1 MEFEGKPVFPP
12 PLIIFSHIHR
22 VIKYFFRRWKGKP
35 LLYDNGLKLFL
46 DGESLER
53 LHDFEEEC
61 MDGFNREKD
70 QKEQMSTEVCDVIAP
85 KTAGLKFMFNI
96 TIKSHDR

>member
-1 MEFEGKPVFPP
+1 MEFESKPVFPP
-12 PLIIFSHIHR
+12 PLIILSHIHR
-22 VIKYFFRRWKGKP
+22 IIKYCLRRWKGKP

-61 MDGFNREKD
+61 MDGYNQEKE
-70 QKEQMSTEVCDVIAP
+70 QREQMSTEVCSLQYT
-85 KTAGLKFMFNI
+85 KKLNK
-96 TIKSHDR
+96 

>member
-12 PLIIFSHIHR
+12 PLIILSHIHR
-22 VIKYFFRRWKGKP
+22 VIKYFLRRWKGKP

-61 MDGFNREKD
+61 MDGYNREKD
-70 QKEQMSTEVCDVIAP
+70 QREQMSTEVCELW
-85 KTAGLKFMFNI
+85 LKSDTDLHQYI
-96 TIKSHDR
+96 TRLIFIY